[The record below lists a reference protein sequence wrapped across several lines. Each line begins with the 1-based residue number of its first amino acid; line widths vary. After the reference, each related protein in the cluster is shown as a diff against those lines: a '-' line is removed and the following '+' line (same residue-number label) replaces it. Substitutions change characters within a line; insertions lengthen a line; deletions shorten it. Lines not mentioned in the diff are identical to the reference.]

1 MLAVLTT
8 GKKDATPTTQ
18 AARPHDLQRRKDM
31 KTSSGHDALQNRTSP
46 RMFFPERI
54 SS

>member
-18 AARPHDLQRRKDM
+18 AARSHDLQRRKDM

>member
-46 RMFFPERI
+46 RIFFPERI

>member
-31 KTSSGHDALQNRTSP
+31 KTSSGHYALQNRTSP

>member
-31 KTSSGHDALQNRTSP
+31 KTISGHDALQNRTSP